1 MSKLL
6 GPVTFGFFSLHFLN
20 SSLHQGLAA
29 ALKSSDVFT
38 TAFLAFVRW
47 AFNKYLE
54 SVTKR
59 FDAADSLVNKRFEA
73 AERRFDAVDAALRDL
88 LGRTRSG

>member
-1 MSKLL
+1 VADAASKLL
-6 GPVTFGFFSLHFLN
+6 APIAFGLFGIHFLR

-38 TAFLAFVRW
+38 TAFLAFVGW

-54 SVTKR
+54 SVIKR
-59 FDAADSLVNKRFEA
+59 FDAVD
-73 AERRFDAVDAALRDL
+73 RRFDAVDAALRDR
-88 LGRTRSG
+88 GRTRSG